1 MVAPTPPA
9 SSRTDA
15 IRPSTSTRPRPVDS
29 TLRRTT
35 VPSGSPPRTN
45 SRPSTSRPSAPSRMA
60 PASARSPISS
70 LREDSSADLPVP
82 VSPVSTVSPAAG
94 LMVASSM
101 SATFLTRSSSIMC

>member
-1 MVAPTPPA
+1 
-9 SSRTDA
+9 
-15 IRPSTSTRPRPVDS
+15 
-29 TLRRTT
+29 
-35 VPSGSPPRTN
+35 
-45 SRPSTSRPSAPSRMA
+45 MA

-70 LREDSSADLPVP
+70 LREESSADLPVP